1 MKSARLALIC
11 GLLVGLALAQPPATG
26 IRPRSKAND
35 YPARHQAKD
44 FSLGAAQLSS
54 IEVANAFVTDLNKRY
69 VVVEVGMY
77 PAEVPINV
85 ARSHFALRV
94 KGTTTVLRPASPE
107 TIAAIL
113 QKRPSSEREVTL
125 YPAGGVLF
133 GNGGTGTSVG
143 MGVGIGR
150 KPTNGTSDADRRTM
164 ETELRDKSL
173 PEGKIEKPVAGYLY
187 FPVSTK
193 ENAAYELEYGA
204 GEQTWAIS
212 LPVPRV
218 SGRPARK

>member
-1 MKSARLALIC
+1 MKSARLALVC
-11 GLLVGLALAQPPATG
+11 GLLACWAFAQPPAAG
-26 IRPRSKAND
+26 IRPRTKVND

-54 IEVANAFVTDLNKRY
+54 VEVANAFVTDLNKRY

-77 PAEVPINV
+77 PAGVPVNV
-85 ARSHFALRV
+85 TRSDFTLRV

-125 YPAGGVLF
+125 YPAGGVIF
-133 GNGGTGTSVG
+133 GGGGTGTSVG
-143 MGVGIGR
+143 MGVGIGS
-150 KPTNGTSDADRRTM
+150 KPTNGTSDADRKTM

-193 ENAAYELEYGA
+193 ENAAYELEYGT

-212 LPVPRV
+212 LSAPQASAKR
-218 SGRPARK
+218 ARR